1 MTGPSPRNTAEPAS
15 GGVIRVLPTSG
26 TPGVLLLLGV
36 GLACFLAQW
45 VAVALW
51 VPPANVSTVW
61 IPGGLMLAFALLTE
75 PRRWP
80 SVITAGASG
89 IAVLFLL
96 LRVASPIGTILLAAL
111 TGLQT
116 VAVASVLRAVIR
128 PPLGLATRKE
138 FLTYLGVVLLGG
150 PILASTL
157 LLIAAAGLSFRPTT
171 FMIWRTFALA
181 VVLGYL
187 TVTPTVVLLA
197 RQSDRLAA
205 GSVRRRLEAAILA
218 LLLALVSGLVFSGAV
233 DRLAMWAVFA
243 ITFPPLLLWSAMRFG
258 TLGASTALLIVAVV
272 STAST
277 GRGMGPFAGQS
288 PGDNTL
294 SLQLL
299 ILGIGVPLLGLA
311 VVLGEEQRARQ
322 ALQSSHAEMRELNRK
337 LIAAREE
344 EASRIARELH
354 DDVGQR
360 LALVSIGLGRLRQ
373 TSPETSDPPPVAK
386 LQEQTSAIARSLR
399 QISHQLHPAA
409 LEHAGL
415 DSALELKCEEVR
427 QATNLEVALVN
438 QCDPSGIPQD
448 VALCLYRVVQE
459 ALNNVVR
466 HSGAGRVDVL
476 LRLEGSDLILG
487 VTDDGR
493 GFDSAPGRP
502 TPGLGLRSAAE
513 RVAAVGGVLTVASA
527 PGAGTTVRAAIPLNG
542 ARDA

>member
-1 MTGPSPRNTAEPAS
+1 MTRPNLRDTPEPAS
-15 GGVIRVLPTSG
+15 GAAIRVLPTSG
-26 TPGVLLLLGV
+26 AAGVSTLLGV
-36 GLACFLAQW
+36 GVACFLAQW

-61 IPGGLMLAFALLTE
+61 IPGGLMLAIALLTE

-80 SVITAGASG
+80 SVITAGAAGVST
-89 IAVLFLL
+89 LFLV
-96 LRVASPIGTILLAAL
+96 LRLVPPAGAILL
-111 TGLQT
+111 GVIDILQT
-116 VAVASVLRAVIR
+116 VAVASVLRAAIR
-128 PPLGLATRKE
+128 PPLSLATRRE
-138 FLTYLGVVLLGG
+138 FLIYLGVAVIGG
-150 PILASTL
+150 AVLASTM
-157 LLIAAAGLSFRPTT
+157 LLIAAAGLRIRPAT
-171 FMIWRTFALA
+171 FMFWRTFALA

-187 TVTPTVVLLA
+187 TMTPTVVLLA
-197 RQSDRLAA
+197 RQSALLTTA
-205 GSVRRRLEAAILA
+205 SVRRGLEAAILA

-243 ITFPPLLLWSAMRFG
+243 MAFPPLLLWSAMRFG
-258 TLGASTALLIVAVV
+258 TLGASAALLIVAVV

-277 GRGMGPFAGQS
+277 SRGMGPFAGQS

-294 SLQLL
+294 SLQLF

-311 VVLGEEQRARQ
+311 VVLSEEQRGRE

-373 TSPETSDPPPVAK
+373 VSPEAAGPSPVVK

-415 DSALELKCEEVR
+415 ASALELKCEEVR
-427 QATNLEVALVN
+427 QATNLEVALRN
-438 QCDPSGIPQD
+438 RCDPSAIPQD

-459 ALNNVVR
+459 ALNNVIR
-466 HSGAGRVDVL
+466 HAGARRVDVL
-476 LRLEGSDLILG
+476 LRLEGSHLALR

-493 GFDSAPGRP
+493 GFDPAPAGQG
-502 TPGLGLRSAAE
+502 TGLGLRSAAE
-513 RVAAVGGVLTVASA
+513 RVAAVGGRLMVDSA
-527 PGAGTTVRAAIPLNG
+527 PGAGTTVRVAIPLNG
-542 ARDA
+542 ERDA